1 MINIILLICCILVGF
16 LLGIVVRKQ
25 VVSSAELFSDAVKYV
40 ELFRLNVS
48 GKRLEVTQFNAEFLQ
63 DCSES
68 FGRYLEKREGRRMS
82 SQHKKH
88 LQEFFD
94 NLDCA
99 SGEAVLQHLDFYE
112 KIFREDWDACRA
124 LATKSSL
131 YVKLGLLLGA
141 MIGIL
146 FL

>member
-1 MINIILLICCILVGF
+1 MINIILLLCCIFVGF
-16 LLGIVVRKQ
+16 LLGIVARKQ
-25 VVSSAELFSDAVKYV
+25 VVARAELFADAVKYV
-40 ELFRLNVS
+40 GLFKLNVG
-48 GKRLEVTQFNAEFLQ
+48 GKRLEVAQFNARFLS

-68 FGRYLEKREGRRMS
+68 FGRYLEKRESCRMS
-82 SQHKKH
+82 AQHKKH

-94 NLDCA
+94 NLDCT
-99 SGEAVLQHLDFYE
+99 SGEAVIQHLDFYE

-124 LATKSSL
+124 SATKSSL
-131 YVKLGLLLGA
+131 YVKLGLLIGA